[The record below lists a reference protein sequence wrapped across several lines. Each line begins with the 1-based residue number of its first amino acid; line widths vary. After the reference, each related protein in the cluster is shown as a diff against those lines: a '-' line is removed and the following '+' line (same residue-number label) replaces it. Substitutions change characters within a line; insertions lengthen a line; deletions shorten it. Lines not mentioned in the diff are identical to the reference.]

1 MKNLIETKE
10 QLPKEAFSND
20 AIDWEYV
27 SKELTLSENFIR
39 EFKNKVCWYDISKC
53 QPLSESF
60 IREFKDRVCWS
71 YISQY
76 QSLSGNF
83 IREFIYEVDWSCISK
98 YQSLSENF
106 IREFIYEVDWFNISA
121 YQSLSENFIREFK
134 NKVCWYDISKC
145 QPLSESFIREFK
157 DRVCWSCISKYQ
169 SLSENFIKEF
179 KLKEK
184 YKKEISH
191 NWHYKSNEKKLKLI
205 RKLNAY
211 EIKGNKIIAYKSTM
225 KNGNSI
231 FKPTLHY
238 EVRKI
243 YTSNANYNDLD
254 NDGHGLS
261 AWTKQGALE
270 YWDNGNLYK
279 VEIDINDVACITKNK
294 KLRCTE
300 IKIIN
305 EINK

>member
-27 SKELTLSENFIR
+27 SKELT
-39 EFKNKVCWYDISKC
+39 
-53 QPLSESF
+53 
-60 IREFKDRVCWS
+60 
-71 YISQY
+71 
-76 QSLSGNF
+76 
-83 IREFIYEVDWSCISK
+83 
-98 YQSLSENF
+98 
-106 IREFIYEVDWFNISA
+106 
-121 YQSLSENFIREFK
+121 LSENFIREFK

-211 EIKGNKIIAYKSTM
+211 EIKGNKIIAYIYTM
-225 KNGNSI
+225 ENGNSI
-231 FKPTLHY
+231 FKPTLH
-238 EVRKI
+238 VGKI

-254 NDGHGLS
+254 DDGHGLS
-261 AWTKQGALE
+261 ACTKEEALNYYDVGKLFE
-270 YWDNGNLYK
+270 
-279 VEIDINDVACITKNK
+279 VEININNVACLTKKN